1 MEKSMENMHTDVR
14 VIKGKGLFSNL
25 VLVDVLAS
33 EHRPI
38 RRNNLSTAV
47 IYSKKLNSNLI
58 TAGHVGCEINI
69 PIASTKKKMA
79 KTFLSLS
86 QLSRSFTTLTYI
98 LVLVANIP
106 FNHFLLGLCR
116 LYLGWPLFHSKR
128 DGSLEKR
135 SFLQTGKK
143 KLKRFGRTRTRFAI
157 TFVTLPF

>member
-1 MEKSMENMHTDVR
+1 MENMHTDVR

-47 IYSKKLNSNLI
+47 IYSKKMNSNLI

-106 FNHFLLGLCR
+106 FNHF
-116 LYLGWPLFHSKR
+116 F
-128 DGSLEKR
+128 
-135 SFLQTGKK
+135 
-143 KLKRFGRTRTRFAI
+143 
-157 TFVTLPF
+157 